1 MSILSDLRFR
11 MKALLQ
17 RRSMDGD
24 LDDELQFHFEKEVE
38 KHRAAGLNET
48 EARRQAR
55 LAFGGQSQV
64 AEDCREARGTSL
76 LESVPQDVRFAMR
89 QMKKSPGFAL
99 TAVLTLALGIGANSA
114 VFTVINDAMLR
125 SLPISKPAELVA
137 LGYRSPDTPRFLAV
151 QFWPVMNVL
160 ERRLRGVSGVAGWTG
175 SMVTVPDDRST
186 LRSIGADLVTGNALS
201 MLGLRPV
208 LGRLL
213 TPADDVPGGPAGGW
227 PVVLD
232 YGFWL
237 ANFHGD
243 PDVVG
248 RHMRISEQAAVVV
261 GVLPP
266 DFHGLYVGDP
276 QKLYLPLH
284 FLSALAASAQ
294 QDPFLHPENLAV
306 LAVARLDPGMSLT
319 ALNAELAAMSP
330 SLHSLTPLR
339 VQHEPVFLTAHLA
352 AESVRRGFS
361 EIAEDYGKPL
371 LLIQAIALAVLLLC
385 CLNLAGLQMA
395 RVQAR
400 EQEFAVRSALGAGR
414 SRILRQC
421 LVESLLLAAVGCVFA
436 AGLAWASIRIISG
449 FFTPAGSDSPIQL
462 QPDPTVL
469 LFTAAFALLTAL
481 LFGLAPAWLAGKVSP
496 GAVLK
501 GRGTSARHYRLRQR
515 LFVPT
520 QFALALALVFCAGL
534 FTHTLVCLR
543 DNHEGF
549 NPDHVMEV
557 CAQFQALKKNPDQ
570 IMEMY
575 HSMTE
580 ALRASPGVQAASY
593 TWVTP
598 LTGFAP
604 KLDADSLAH
613 PQQIHS
619 LAWND
624 VGDGYFSTVGTRVL
638 AGRGFTGADRDR
650 STCILNEAAAGVLFG
665 HAQPL
670 GDSIEAKYPD
680 QNGEIGAF
688 TAACRVVG
696 VVENARYSSLRDP
709 PPPTVYFPASA
720 STVGR
725 GSYSNNLVFL
735 IRSRN
740 AGDAISAYR
749 AALARFAPTTAYMTF
764 LPLTEQVDQSI
775 GSERLVARLS
785 GIFAA
790 VALLLS
796 GIGLFGV
803 LALRVQQ
810 RRPEIGVRLAVGASR
825 ARILGLVLRDAFA
838 MLVAGTLA
846 GIALIALASGFLR
859 RFLYD
864 TSPLQ
869 MGVVLSTLL
878 ILAAVALLA
887 ALVPARRAAA
897 VDPMEA
903 LRSE

>member
-1 MSILSDLRFR
+1 MGWVAKVRNLGRRGGVDAEIEEELRAHIEMAVEDGVRAGMS
-11 MKALLQ
+11 
-17 RRSMDGD
+17 
-24 LDDELQFHFEKEVE
+24 EE
-38 KHRAAGLNET
+38 
-48 EARRQAR
+48 EARRAAR
-55 LAFGGQSQV
+55 
-64 AEDCREARGTSL
+64 
-76 LESVPQDVRFAMR
+76 VRFGNPVTVKERTVGADAALGFESLGRDVKIALR
-89 QMKKSPGFAL
+89 QLKKSPGFAV

-125 SLPISKPAELVA
+125 SLPISKPAQLVA
-137 LGYRSPDTPRFLAV
+137 LGYRSPDTSRFLAV

-160 ERRLRGVSGVAGWTG
+160 EHRLRGVSGLAGWSG
-175 SMVTVPDDRST
+175 SMVTVPDDRNT
-186 LRSIGADLVTGNALS
+186 LRSVGADLVTGNALS
-201 MLGLRPV
+201 MLGVRPV

-213 TPADDVPGGPAGGW
+213 TPTDDVPGGPAGGW

-243 PDVVG
+243 PNVVG
-248 RHMRISEQAAVVV
+248 RRMRISEQPAVVV

-266 DFHGLYVGDP
+266 DFHGLYVGEP

-339 VQHEPVFLTAHLA
+339 VQHEPVFRTAHLA

-385 CLNLAGLQMA
+385 CVNLAGLQMA
-395 RVQAR
+395 RIQAR

-414 SRILRQC
+414 GRILRQC
-421 LVESLLLAAVGCVFA
+421 LVESMLLATVGCVFA
-436 AGLAWASIRIISG
+436 ADLAWASVRIISG
-449 FFTPAGSDSPIQL
+449 FFTPAGSGSPIQL

-469 LFTAAFALLTAL
+469 LFTAAFALLTTL
-481 LFGLAPAWLAGKVSP
+481 LFGLTPAWLAGKVSP
-496 GAVLK
+496 GAVFR
-501 GRGTSARHYRLRQR
+501 GRGTTARHHLLRQR
-515 LFVPT
+515 VFIPAQL
-520 QFALALALVFCAGL
+520 ALALALVFCAGL
-534 FTHTLVCLR
+534 FTHTLVRLR

-557 CAQFQALKKNPDQ
+557 CAQFQALKKSPDQ
-570 IMEMY
+570 IMELY

-580 ALRASPGVQAASY
+580 ALRASPDVEAASY

-598 LTGFAP
+598 VTGFAP
-604 KLDADSLAH
+604 KLDVDSLAH
-613 PQQIHS
+613 PQDIAS
-619 LAWND
+619 IAWND

-638 AGRGFTGADRDR
+638 AGRGFTLADRDR
-650 STCILNEAAAGVLFG
+650 STCILNEAAAGLLFG
-665 HAQPL
+665 HARPL
-670 GDSIEAKYPD
+670 GDSIEAKYSD

-709 PPPTVYFPASA
+709 APPTVYFPASA

-740 AGDAISAYR
+740 AVDAISAYR

-764 LPLTEQVDQSI
+764 LPLSEQVDQSI

-785 GIFAA
+785 AIFAA

-825 ARILGLVLRDAFA
+825 ARILALVLRDALV

-846 GIALIALASGFLR
+846 GIVLIAITSGFLR

-869 MGVVLSTLL
+869 VGVVLSTVL

-887 ALVPARRAAA
+887 ALVPARRAAG

-903 LRSE
+903 LKSE

>member
-11 MKALLQ
+11 MRALFQ
-17 RRSMDGD
+17 RRAMEQD
-24 LDDELQFHFEKEVE
+24 LHDELRFHFEKEVE
-38 KHRAAGLNET
+38 KHRAAGLAEE

-64 AEDCREARGTSL
+64 AEDCREARGTAL
-76 LESVPQDVRFAMR
+76 MESVLQDVRYALR
-89 QMKKSPGFAL
+89 QMRKSPGFAA

-125 SLPISKPAELVA
+125 SLPVQNPDQLVTI
-137 LGYRSPDTPRFLAV
+137 GYRSPKAPRMYV
-151 QFWPVMNVL
+151 QFWPAIQEL
-160 ERRLRGVSGVAGWTG
+160 DQHLHGVSGIAGWGG
-175 SMVTVPDDRST
+175 SMVTFPDDQNT
-186 LRSIGADLVTGNALS
+186 LRSIPANLVTGNALP
-201 MLGLRPV
+201 MLGVRLV

-213 TPADDVPGGPAGGW
+213 TPADDVPGGPPGGW

-243 PDVVG
+243 PRIVG
-248 RHMRISEQAAVVV
+248 RHLLVSGQPAIVV
-261 GVLPP
+261 GVLAP
-266 DFHGLYVGDP
+266 DFHGLEVD
-276 QKLYLPLH
+276 QTEMLYLPLH
-284 FLSALAASAQ
+284 FLSALAATPA
-294 QDPFLHPENLAV
+294 QDPFQHPQNLGV
-306 LAVARLDPGMSLT
+306 LAVARLQPGASIRQ
-319 ALNAELAAMSP
+319 LNAELKAMSP
-330 SLHSLTPLR
+330 AMTTLLSPR
-339 VQHEPVFLTAHLA
+339 VRNMPRFQNAQLD
-352 AESVRRGFS
+352 AESARRGFS

-385 CLNLAGLQMA
+385 CVNLAGLQMA
-395 RVQAR
+395 RIQAR
-400 EQEFAVRSALGAGR
+400 EQEFAVRSALGARRG
-414 SRILRQC
+414 RILRQC
-421 LVESLLLAAVGCVFA
+421 LVESLFLVALGCIFA

-449 FFTPAGSDSPIQL
+449 FFTPAGSGAPTQL

-481 LFGLAPAWLAGKVSP
+481 LFGLTPAWLAGSVSP

-501 GRGTSARHYRLRQR
+501 GRGTNARHHLLRQR
-515 LFVPT
+515 LFVPA

-534 FTHTLVCLR
+534 FTHTLVRLR
-543 DNHEGF
+543 SNHEGF

-557 CAQFQALKKNPDQ
+557 CAQFQALKKSPEQ
-570 IMEMY
+570 IMQLY
-575 HSMTE
+575 YSITE
-580 ALRASPGVQAASY
+580 ALRASPGVQAASF

-604 KLDADSLAH
+604 KLDAYSLVH
-613 PQQIHS
+613 PQDIRS
-619 LAWND
+619 ITWND
-624 VGDGYFSTVGTRVL
+624 VGDGYFTTVGTRML
-638 AGRGFTGADRDR
+638 AGREFTRADRDR
-650 STCILNEAAAGVLFG
+650 STCILNEAAAEILFG
-665 HAQPL
+665 RAQPL
-670 GDSIEAKYPD
+670 GDSLEAKYPE
-680 QNGEIGAF
+680 QNGEIAAF
-688 TAACRVVG
+688 TAVCRVVG
-696 VVENARYSSLRDP
+696 VAENARYSSLRDP
-709 PPPTVYFPASA
+709 APPTVYFPASV
-720 STVGR
+720 STVGS
-725 GSYSNNLVFL
+725 GSYSNNLVFF
-735 IRSRN
+735 IRSQN
-740 AGDAISAYR
+740 AGEAIGAYR
-749 AALARFAPTTAYMTF
+749 AALARFAPNTAYMTF
-764 LPLTEQVDQSI
+764 LPLSEQVDQSL

-810 RRPEIGVRLAVGASR
+810 RRPEIGVRLAVGANR
-825 ARILGLVLRDAFA
+825 ARILGLVLRDALA
-838 MLVAGTLA
+838 MLVPGTLA
-846 GIALIALASGFLR
+846 GIVLIAIASGFLR

-869 MGVVLSTLL
+869 IGVVLSTLL

-887 ALVPARRAAA
+887 ALVPARRAAG